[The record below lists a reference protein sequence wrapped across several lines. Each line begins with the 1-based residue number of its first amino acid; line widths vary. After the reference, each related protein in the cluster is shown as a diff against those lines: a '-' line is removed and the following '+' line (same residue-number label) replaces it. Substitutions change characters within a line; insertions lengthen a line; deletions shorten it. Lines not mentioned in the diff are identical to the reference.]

1 MAITTTAAIEQ
12 TEQTEQTADTARAGR
27 NEATA
32 TKLAA
37 LRPLAVDVAVPLGVY
52 FAAHSALGLG
62 LVPSLALSSAVP
74 AVRTVAGLL
83 RERTLNGLALL
94 MLVVNAAG
102 IALSAISGDPRL
114 MLAKDGAISSII
126 GISIIVSA
134 FGRRPLMT
142 AGLKPFIVKGIA
154 ARDAAWDRLAA
165 GSAAGSAAFR
175 RQERTFSLVW
185 GTVLVAECIARI
197 VGAYTL
203 PVETMAWLGT
213 VFQVAAIGV
222 GVLAGNVVAER
233 IAKQV
238 IADAE

>member
-1 MAITTTAAIEQ
+1 MDTTER
-12 TEQTEQTADTARAGR
+12 TEQAAKTGR
-27 NEATA
+27 SEATA

-94 MLVVNAAG
+94 MLVVNTAG

-165 GSAAGSAAFR
+165 GSAAFR
-175 RQERTFSLVW
+175 RRERTFSLVW
-185 GTVLVAECIARI
+185 GSVLVAECTARV

-213 VFQVAAIGV
+213 VFLVAAIGV
-222 GVLAGNVVAER
+222 GILAGNTVAER

>member
-1 MAITTTAAIEQ
+1 MATITTTAAIDT
-12 TEQTEQTADTARAGR
+12 TEQTEQAEQTAKSGR
-27 NEATA
+27 SEATA

-94 MLVVNAAG
+94 MLVVNTAG

-154 ARDAAWDRLAA
+154 ARDAAWERL
-165 GSAAGSAAFR
+165 AAGSAAFR

-185 GTVLVAECIARI
+185 GTVLVAECVARV

-213 VFQVAAIGV
+213 VFLVAAIGV
-222 GVLAGNVVAER
+222 GILAGNVVAER
-233 IAKQV
+233 IAHQV
-238 IADAE
+238 VADAE

>member
-1 MAITTTAAIEQ
+1 MATITTTAAIDT
-12 TEQTEQTADTARAGR
+12 TEQTEQAEQTAKSGR
-27 NEATA
+27 SEATA

-94 MLVVNAAG
+94 MLVVNTAG

-154 ARDAAWDRLAA
+154 ARDAAWERL
-165 GSAAGSAAFR
+165 AAGSAAFR

-185 GTVLVAECIARI
+185 GSVLVAECVARV

-213 VFQVAAIGV
+213 VFLVAAIGV
-222 GVLAGNVVAER
+222 GILAGNVVAER
-233 IAKQV
+233 IAHRV
-238 IADAE
+238 VADAE

>member
-1 MAITTTAAIEQ
+1 MATITTTAAIDT
-12 TEQTEQTADTARAGR
+12 TEHAEQTAKSGR
-27 NEATA
+27 SEATA

-94 MLVVNAAG
+94 MLVVNTAG

-165 GSAAGSAAFR
+165 GSAAFR

-185 GTVLVAECIARI
+185 GSVLVAECVARV

-213 VFQVAAIGV
+213 VFLVAAIGV
-222 GVLAGNVVAER
+222 GILAGNKVAER
-233 IAKQV
+233 IAEQV
-238 IADAE
+238 VADAE

>member
-1 MAITTTAAIEQ
+1 MATITTTAAIDT
-12 TEQTEQTADTARAGR
+12 TEHAERTAKSGR
-27 NEATA
+27 SEATA

-94 MLVVNAAG
+94 MLVVNTAG

-165 GSAAGSAAFR
+165 GSDVFR

-185 GTVLVAECIARI
+185 GSVLVAECVARV

-213 VFQVAAIGV
+213 VFLVAAIGV
-222 GVLAGNVVAER
+222 GILAGNKVAER
-233 IAKQV
+233 IAEQV
-238 IADAE
+238 VADAE